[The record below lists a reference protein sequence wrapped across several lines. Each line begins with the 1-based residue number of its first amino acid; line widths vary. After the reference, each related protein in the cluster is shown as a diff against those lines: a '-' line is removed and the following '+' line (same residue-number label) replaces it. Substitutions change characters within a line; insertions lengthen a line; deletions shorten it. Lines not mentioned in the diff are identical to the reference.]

1 MTTDSSQFEKQ
12 ALLSVEQL
20 HIAIRNDQGES
31 RDMVSGVS
39 FAIAAG
45 ETLGLVG
52 ESGCGKSLT
61 AMSIL
66 GLLPQPHAGISAGS
80 VRYKGE
86 DLAKLA
92 KQRLRELRSADIA
105 VIFQDPMT
113 ALNPVQSIGRQI
125 EEVLRLHFP
134 ALNAAERRRRVLSLL
149 DDVGIP
155 AAADRVDAYPHQL
168 SGGMRQRV
176 MIAIALAGEPELLI
190 ADEPTTALDV
200 TIQAQII
207 SLLIS
212 LQQKRGMGML
222 FITHDLALVA
232 QLADHIAVMY
242 AGKIVEQQTAKALFR
257 APRHPYTK
265 GLLAALPGAAKAPKT
280 RLAAMSGQV
289 PSVDEM
295 PEGCRFAN
303 RCSHADSLC
312 LQRDPPLE
320 HVGEQVAVACHHW
333 RSLND

>member
-1 MTTDSSQFEKQ
+1 MTDSSP
-12 ALLSVEQL
+12 LLSVEQL
-20 HIAIRNDQGES
+20 HVAIRNDHDIS

-39 FAIAAG
+39 FTVAAG

-66 GLLPQPHAGISAGS
+66 GLLPRPQAGISGGQ
-80 VRYKGE
+80 VRYRGE
-86 DLAKLA
+86 DLAGA
-92 KQRLRELRSADIA
+92 SRQRLRTLRSAEIA

-113 ALNPVQSIGRQI
+113 ALNPVHTIGRQV

-134 ALNAAERRRRVLSLL
+134 GLKAGDRRQRVLTLL
-149 DDVGIP
+149 EDVGIP
-155 AAADRVDAYPHQL
+155 AAAERVHAYPHQL

-176 MIAIALAGEPELLI
+176 MIAIALAGEPKLLI

-212 LQQKRGMGML
+212 LQQQRGMGML

-232 QLADHIAVMY
+232 QLADRIAVMY
-242 AGKIVEQQTAKALFR
+242 AGKIVEQQPAEQLF
-257 APRHPYTK
+257 ASPRHPYTK
-265 GLLAALPGAAKAPKT
+265 GLLAALPAAAEQPKT
-280 RLAAMSGQV
+280 RLAAMTGQV
-289 PSVDEM
+289 PGIDQM
-295 PEGCRFAN
+295 PTGCRFAN
-303 RCSHADSLC
+303 RCPHADDLC
-312 LQRDPPLE
+312 LNTDPALE
-320 HVGEQVAVACHHW
+320 SFTDGAAVACHHW
-333 RSLND
+333 KKLND